1 MYFSWRKSEKKQL
14 ASYKIK
20 LRDTC
25 LQIVGLCLQAPQLSK
40 YQQNDNYYRYILPSM
55 NTYEY
60 WIPSK
65 TPFEGLKLLP
75 ANISLYYLV
84 HINGYHLSIYLITY
98 IFIFEFLI
106 SYVDI
111 FLL

>member
-65 TPFEGLKLLP
+65 IPFGGLKLLP

-84 HINGYHLSIYLITY
+84 HINGYQ
-98 IFIFEFLI
+98 FI
-106 SYVDI
+106 
-111 FLL
+111 